1 MKTGRADM
9 RRGFSRWD
17 MILIVAAVVGI
28 VMVILPQVARH
39 RGCQRSPRIACSNNL
54 KQVGLA
60 FRLWALDN
68 NDQFPMQVS
77 VTNGGVMELAETG
90 SAYAVFLVM
99 SNELNTPKILLC
111 PEESNARRVAATTF
125 GGTRARGVIPF
136 SPTNNL
142 SYFVG
147 LDADEMNPSRIL
159 SGDDHFAVAKQKP
172 APGLFLLPTNAPIV
186 WRDERHRKAG
196 NIGLADGSV
205 LWIATSGLQTALI
218 QTGLATNR
226 LALP

>member
-1 MKTGRADM
+1 MKTGRPD
-9 RRGFSRWD
+9 RHGGFSRWD
-17 MILIVAAVVGI
+17 LIVIVAAVVGI
-28 VMVILPQVARH
+28 VTVILPQVARP
-39 RGCQRSPRIACSNNL
+39 RPRSARISCVNHL

-60 FRLWALDN
+60 FRLWASDN

-77 VTNGGVMELAETG
+77 VTNGGAMELAETG
-90 SAYAVFLVM
+90 SAFAVFMVM

-111 PEESNARRVAATTF
+111 PEESNARRIAATTF
-125 GGTRARGVIPF
+125 AGTGVRGAIPF

-147 LDADEMNPSRIL
+147 LDADQLRPDGFL
-159 SGDDHFAVAKQKP
+159 SGDDHFAVARQKP
-172 APGLFLLPTNAPIV
+172 APGLFLLPTNAPIA
-186 WRDERHRKAG
+186 WRDERHRKVG

-205 LWIATSGLQTALI
+205 QGFTTPGLQKALV